1 MRIFLRAI
9 LLASALSAVGVGT
22 SAFAAPSVAPVL
34 STPDAKDVRS
44 YARPLIARVTHV
56 DLDLAA
62 DFATKTVSCQAA
74 KDVLAAPGAQDIVI
88 DTLGFLACFT
98 VLMVI
103 CVAMLHSCAV
113 EQANQEIQAEAWEKQ
128 LEKGE
133 VVEMTV
139 RVGGAE

>member
-1 MRIFLRAI
+1 MTNKTTFKRI
-9 LLASALSAVGVGT
+9 
-22 SAFAAPSVAPVL
+22 VL
-34 STPDAKDVRS
+34 
-44 YARPLIARVTHV
+44 
-56 DLDLAA
+56 
-62 DFATKTVSCQAA
+62 
-74 KDVLAAPGAQDIVI
+74 

-113 EQANQEIQAEAWEKQ
+113 EQANQEIQAEDWKKQ

>member
-1 MRIFLRAI
+1 MNTK
-9 LLASALSAVGVGT
+9 VN
-22 SAFAAPSVAPVL
+22 SVK
-34 STPDAKDVRS
+34 STFKR
-44 YARPLIARVTHV
+44 
-56 DLDLAA
+56 
-62 DFATKTVSCQAA
+62 
-74 KDVLAAPGAQDIVI
+74 IVI

-113 EQANQEIQAEAWEKQ
+113 EQENQEIQAEAWKKQ

-139 RVGGAE
+139 CVGGAE

>member
-1 MRIFLRAI
+1 MNIKNN
-9 LLASALSAVGVGT
+9 
-22 SAFAAPSVAPVL
+22 SVKP
-34 STPDAKDVRS
+34 TFKR
-44 YARPLIARVTHV
+44 
-56 DLDLAA
+56 
-62 DFATKTVSCQAA
+62 
-74 KDVLAAPGAQDIVI
+74 IVI

-113 EQANQEIQAEAWEKQ
+113 EQEIQAEAWEKQ

>member
-1 MRIFLRAI
+1 MIN
-9 LLASALSAVGVGT
+9 
-22 SAFAAPSVAPVL
+22 
-34 STPDAKDVRS
+34 
-44 YARPLIARVTHV
+44 
-56 DLDLAA
+56 
-62 DFATKTVSCQAA
+62 KTTF
-74 KDVLAAPGAQDIVI
+74 KRIVI

-113 EQANQEIQAEAWEKQ
+113 EQANQEIQAEAWQKQ
-128 LEKGE
+128 LEQGE

>member
-1 MRIFLRAI
+1 MDIKNN
-9 LLASALSAVGVGT
+9 
-22 SAFAAPSVAPVL
+22 SVK
-34 STPDAKDVRS
+34 STFKR
-44 YARPLIARVTHV
+44 
-56 DLDLAA
+56 
-62 DFATKTVSCQAA
+62 
-74 KDVLAAPGAQDIVI
+74 IVI

-113 EQANQEIQAEAWEKQ
+113 EQANQEIQAEAWQKQ

-139 RVGGAE
+139 RVGGVQ

>member
-1 MRIFLRAI
+1 MDIKNNSVKSTFKRI
-9 LLASALSAVGVGT
+9 
-22 SAFAAPSVAPVL
+22 VL
-34 STPDAKDVRS
+34 
-44 YARPLIARVTHV
+44 
-56 DLDLAA
+56 
-62 DFATKTVSCQAA
+62 
-74 KDVLAAPGAQDIVI
+74 

-113 EQANQEIQAEAWEKQ
+113 EQANQEIQAEAWKKQ

-139 RVGGAE
+139 RVGEKQ